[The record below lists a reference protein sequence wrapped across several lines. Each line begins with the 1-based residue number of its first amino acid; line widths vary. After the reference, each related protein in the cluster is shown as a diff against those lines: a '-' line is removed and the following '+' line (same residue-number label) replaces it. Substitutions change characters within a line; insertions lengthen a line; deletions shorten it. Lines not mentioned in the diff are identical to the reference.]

1 MECAANLFFKTQ
13 LSLSQ
18 KAIACTKPDQTRR
31 QSLSK
36 TCFPP
41 AWLGAAGLKQVCSYA
56 SCCRYTGHYKTQAA
70 AAVHG
75 LSHAG
80 RGG

>member
-18 KAIACTKPDQTRR
+18 KAIACSKPDQTRR

-41 AWLGAAGLKQVCSYA
+41 AWLGAGGPKQVCSYA
-56 SCCRYTGHYKTQAA
+56 KAA

-75 LSHAG
+75 LNHAG